1 MSTKRTNLHLGESQQ
16 EELALHPTSYIPT
29 ASFTT
34 PSFVL
39 VEYTV
44 WAITGRGD
52 EIIHKG
58 YVHAPE
64 GERLRVNTSVKLNC
78 HIGTV
83 LHGLRIDNNYGSSY
97 SLVRDRAVPVL
108 IFADNAIKIDIHN
121 DNFSV
126 ERIDL

>member
-29 ASFTT
+29 TSFPT
-34 PSFVL
+34 FVL
-39 VEYTV
+39 VDYAV

-52 EIIHKG
+52 EIIH
-58 YVHAPE
+58 VCHAHVPE
-64 GERLRVNTSVKLNC
+64 GERLRVNTIVKLNC

-83 LHGLRIDNNYGSSY
+83 LHGLRIYDNYGGSY
-97 SLVRDRAVPVL
+97 HLARDIPSKLVLVA
-108 IFADNAIKIDIHN
+108 ADSAIKIDIHN

-126 ERIDL
+126 ERID